1 MSKLVGGFQDIFYS
15 KSNFVPLPMIVKAK
29 GIKMW
34 DDKGNEYIDVSSGPV
49 VSNIGHGN
57 KNVAKAMAKQA
68 SQMDFA
74 YSRVARHQPNLDLT
88 KQISNLAGKGYER
101 IALSSGGSEGMEI
114 AIKFLRQ
121 YSVATGKT
129 NKRQIITLS
138 PSYHGSTIATL
149 AITGDKEL
157 ETFVKNFAFKAEFI
171 PAPFQYRIPKN
182 HTKKTYRIQCA
193 EALEEKILE
202 LGQENVLCFILEPV
216 GGLATGALT
225 IEEDYANKIRKIC
238 NKYNVYLIY
247 DEILCGTGRTGNFLA
262 SHAWPDAKADIVVL
276 AKGLGSGYTP
286 LGAVLIP
293 EKLCDHLSSL
303 TGFNYS
309 HTYNANPIS
318 CATGIA
324 VLREYE
330 KENLIKKAAVRGQ
343 YLKKKLKIL
352 SSKHK
357 TFGDLR
363 GSGLLMA
370 IELVS
375 DKNKKS
381 IFPAGFYPTEK
392 IRICGL
398 KNGLIIYSR
407 KTANSVNGD
416 WFIIAPPLTI
426 TEKECDELLE
436 RLDLTLKDFGKLAE
450 EFMSL
455 ESKIDG

>member
-1 MSKLVGGFQDIFYS
+1 MSFPAGSFQDIFYS
-15 KSNFVPLPMIVKAK
+15 KSNFVPLPMIVRAK

-34 DDKGNEYIDVSSGPV
+34 DDKGNEYIDISSGPV

-57 KNVAKAMAKQA
+57 INVAKAMAKQA
-68 SQMDFA
+68 SKMDFA
-74 YSRVARHQPNLDLT
+74 YSRVARHQPNIDLT
-88 KQISNLAGKGYER
+88 KKVSSLAGKGYER

-121 YSVATGKT
+121 YSLATGKI
-129 NKRQIITLS
+129 NKRRIISLS

-157 ETFVKNFAFKAEFI
+157 DPFVNGFAFKAEFI
-171 PAPFQYRIPKN
+171 PAPFQYRIPKS
-182 HTKKTYRIQCA
+182 HSKKTFRLKCA

-216 GGLATGALT
+216 GGLATGALP
-225 IEEDYANKIRKIC
+225 IQEDYANKIRKIC
-238 NKYNVYLIY
+238 NKYNVFLVY
-247 DEILCGTGRTGNFLA
+247 DEILCGTGRTGKFLA
-262 SHAWPDAKADIVVL
+262 SHAWPNAKADIVVL

-293 EKLCDHLSSL
+293 DKLCDHLSSL

-324 VLREYE
+324 VLKEYE
-330 KENLIKKAAVRGQ
+330 KGNLMRKAEIRGQ

-375 DKNKKS
+375 EKKSKS
-381 IFPAGFYPTEK
+381 IFPPGFYPTEK

-416 WFIIAPPLTI
+416 WFIVAPPLTI

-436 RLDLTLKDFGKLAE
+436 RLDATFKDFGKLAE
-450 EFMSL
+450 QFMSL
-455 ESKIDG
+455 EIKKND